1 MDVCKIN
8 VYNVDIDNVNNLF
21 GSVLKILLVF

>member
-21 GSVLKILLVF
+21 GSVLKIFVVF